1 MPQEPGNGRMGL
13 NGTIKTGFQV
23 INFKTWINV
32 GLVGFRYF
40 EMIYDK
46 NIFELMKSLQVHIL
60 NLNLNTYSF
69 QDG

>member
-46 NIFELMKSLQVHIL
+46 TYL
-60 NLNLNTYSF
+60 N
-69 QDG
+69 